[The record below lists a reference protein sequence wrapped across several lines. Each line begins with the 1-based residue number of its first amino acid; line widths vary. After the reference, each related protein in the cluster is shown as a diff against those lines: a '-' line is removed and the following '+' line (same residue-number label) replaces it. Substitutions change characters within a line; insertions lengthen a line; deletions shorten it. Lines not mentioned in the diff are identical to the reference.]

1 MQMPAGASQLMTQ
14 KNGSHGGPWRLGEHT
29 GPVKGVDATWL
40 QPAVAMWNA
49 SPASLGLL
57 ASQENPQ
64 IQVIYET

>member
-1 MQMPAGASQLMTQ
+1 M
-14 KNGSHGGPWRLGEHT
+14 GPMRDPGDLEST

-49 SPASLGLL
+49 RPVSLGLL